1 MCEWLLASLL
11 LSTIGVVL
19 VPTLPVAKHL
29 PFASLALD
37 VPRPGGR
44 ARRHIAGQTVYSC
57 SQLFDDE
64 TQCALKPPQK
74 KELSK
79 LLKAIPVSK
88 QLFGEVGERARYDA
102 ARSGGPVD
110 ESTFR
115 AQLQHFTWG
124 LFADWDA
131 ELWENVLLAGGAVLG
146 SLLPAPPD
154 YKDLRPLDGNGGAS
168 WCEFDLYS
176 SFSSSCMLC
185 TSRRFLFA

>member
-1 MCEWLLASLL
+1 M
-11 LSTIGVVL
+11 
-19 VPTLPVAKHL
+19 
-29 PFASLALD
+29 
-37 VPRPGGR
+37 R
-44 ARRHIAGQTVYSC
+44 AIQRRSYV
-57 SQLFDDE
+57 FDDE
-64 TQCALKPPQK
+64 TQRALKPPQK

-168 WCEFDLYS
+168 WCEFDLCS

-185 TSRRFLFA
+185 TSRRFLSREHQGCTTLKPAQ

>member
-1 MCEWLLASLL
+1 M
-11 LSTIGVVL
+11 
-19 VPTLPVAKHL
+19 
-29 PFASLALD
+29 
-37 VPRPGGR
+37 
-44 ARRHIAGQTVYSC
+44 
-57 SQLFDDE
+57 
-64 TQCALKPPQK
+64 
-74 KELSK
+74 
-79 LLKAIPVSK
+79 
-88 QLFGEVGERARYDA
+88 GERARYDA

-176 SFSSSCMLC
+176 SFSSSCNALHIASIPFRVS
-185 TSRRFLFA
+185 TTLKPTRRGIPYAIN